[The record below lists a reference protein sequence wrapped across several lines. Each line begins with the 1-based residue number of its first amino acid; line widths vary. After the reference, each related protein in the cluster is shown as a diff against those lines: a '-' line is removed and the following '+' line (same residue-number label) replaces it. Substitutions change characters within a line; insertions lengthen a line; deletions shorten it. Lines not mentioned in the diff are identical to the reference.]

1 MTQEE
6 RLVKKCLLNWEHITE
21 TFISSLD
28 KELGNISIQI
38 LTFGTSLAEVQ
49 KRFAKHFERQNDT
62 TYLLIKFIENYGRFS
77 NEQPGLLAKQYTKD
91 QLNKKTDLLHDQIW
105 DIIQRQKEVAL
116 EEKENIAKTGWINKE
131 VDKIMQSLLR
141 FSGCELNN
149 IHYKRIVLQSYYALN
164 ENKNETDLGYDVEDI
179 KLDPKDLPDIDYEE
193 FVPFERI
200 DSIMSC
206 FELYK
211 EINLRKLQ
219 ENTHRVPADISEC
232 LKIEL
237 DASGQRLLRAKTF
250 IINKIKKLKIK
261 YSCFLHR
268 LEDWI
273 VHSIKT
279 ENKFIYGLIQKVRDC
294 ILNETPQIEF
304 HLKFFDP
311 LTDYDLV
318 DFSLG
323 PHIVSLPPEE
333 DDHDDY
339 FNSSQLFFIMTDLS
353 NLTPQF
359 TKNSKPKALDF
370 AYTVNHFMFRIKNN
384 DIGLLKMFPSS
395 WIGKNPQKI

>member
-1 MTQEE
+1 MGISNIVSSVRTVQNMTQDE

-38 LTFGTSLAEVQ
+38 LTFGTSLADVQ

-62 TYLLIKFIENYGRFS
+62 SYLLIKFIENYGRFS
-77 NEQPGLLAKQYTKD
+77 NEQPGLLAKKYTKD

-141 FSGCELNN
+141 FSGSELNN

-164 ENKNETDLGYDVEDI
+164 ENKNETDVGYDVEDI
-179 KLDPKDLPDIDYEE
+179 KLDPNDLPVIDYEE

-219 ENTHRVPADISEC
+219 ENTHRVPADIREC
-232 LKIEL
+232 LKIE
-237 DASGQRLLRAKTF
+237 
-250 IINKIKKLKIK
+250 
-261 YSCFLHR
+261 
-268 LEDWI
+268 
-273 VHSIKT
+273 
-279 ENKFIYGLIQKVRDC
+279 
-294 ILNETPQIEF
+294 
-304 HLKFFDP
+304 
-311 LTDYDLV
+311 
-318 DFSLG
+318 
-323 PHIVSLPPEE
+323 
-333 DDHDDY
+333 
-339 FNSSQLFFIMTDLS
+339 
-353 NLTPQF
+353 
-359 TKNSKPKALDF
+359 
-370 AYTVNHFMFRIKNN
+370 
-384 DIGLLKMFPSS
+384 
-395 WIGKNPQKI
+395 